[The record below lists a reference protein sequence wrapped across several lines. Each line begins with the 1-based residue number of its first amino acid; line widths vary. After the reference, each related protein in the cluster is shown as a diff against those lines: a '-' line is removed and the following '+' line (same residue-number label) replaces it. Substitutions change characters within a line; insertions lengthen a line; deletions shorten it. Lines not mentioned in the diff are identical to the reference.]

1 MGDYPPK
8 LLTLKCDKRPS
19 HCQCQP
25 QKTVVSN
32 TYGPQIE
39 NHKSVHSEEQAL
51 ICDGA
56 AIQGG
61 NSKWQ
66 GPRENP
72 QVFIYLTMVNKSP
85 EGKPVSFQNDLQNL

>member
-1 MGDYPPK
+1 MTRG
-8 LLTLKCDKRPS
+8 LLTANAS
-19 HCQCQP
+19 HRKQ
-25 QKTVVSN
+25 TIVSN
-32 TYGPQIE
+32 TYDPQIE

-61 NSKWQ
+61 SSKWQ

-72 QVFIYLTMVNKSP
+72 QGFIYLTMVNKSP
-85 EGKPVSFQNDLQNL
+85 EGKPVSLQKHLHNLSTEQLT